1 MMPKLIETT
10 TTTTTTKQ
18 KTTPQ
23 KDERNGSMSWAK

>member
-10 TTTTTTKQ
+10 TRTTKQ

>member
-10 TTTTTTKQ
+10 TTKQ
-18 KTTPQ
+18 KTTPK